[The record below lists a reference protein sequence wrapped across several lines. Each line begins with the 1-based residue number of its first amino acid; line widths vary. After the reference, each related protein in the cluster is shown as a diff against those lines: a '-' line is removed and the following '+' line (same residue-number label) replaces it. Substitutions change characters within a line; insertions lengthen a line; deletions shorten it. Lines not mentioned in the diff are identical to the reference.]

1 MAWRLDLMAF
11 LSHAVEEWAALFP
24 AFAVDASQ
32 LHNDLCQLMR
42 QRIVSQLE
50 DDGFAP
56 DLVQAVAGDAVSSQ
70 RLLSDPLDVKQ
81 RIQLLRDLRDS
92 GQLDAVQAVVQRAA
106 KLAEKG
112 DLARD
117 LLVAGDVVEPERFE
131 SASEKDL
138 FAALEQLQPL
148 ACLLYTSPS
157 PRDQRGS
164 RMPSSA

>member
-11 LSHAVEEWAALFP
+11 LSNAVEEWAALFP

-112 DLARD
+112 RS
-117 LLVAGDVVEPERFE
+117 GTRF
-131 SASEKDL
+131 
-138 FAALEQLQPL
+138 
-148 ACLLYTSPS
+148 ACGW
-157 PRDQRGS
+157 RCG
-164 RMPSSA
+164 